1 MRKRRRLTLAAPP
14 PDPFAERRR
23 AVFRE
28 RLQLLGGQFDFET
41 DSSRLL
47 RIVRLAYA
55 QLPPHKFAAT
65 APHFR
70 VRLVL
75 SPSQRPRTSLAPAGE
90 PPAVKP
96 FAGGGILGGVMGR
109 ANFVALT
116 AQQRTALIVVSGD
129 MLRHPYHIRYEL
141 LEFAV
146 YVLAAR
152 AQGLVPLHAACVG
165 LGGQGILLMG
175 PSGSGKSTVMLHG
188 LLSGLDFLAEDSVLV
203 KPQGLRATGV
213 ANFLHVRR
221 DSLRFLAPA
230 DRSAVVRTA
239 SAIRRRSGVE
249 KLEIDLRR
257 PKYHLAAGPLRI
269 RAVVFISSRSA
280 GNRSLLAPLPR
291 STVLQRLAASQRYAA
306 NQPGWSAFKEQI
318 ARLPGYELRRGVHP
332 LEAVEAVRKLLPRK
346 SAPATRAHSSGQH
359 RLVGGS
365 RREEARVRITSH
377 PDTAPV
383 SGEGASGS

>member
-1 MRKRRRLTLAAPP
+1 MRRRRRLTLAAPP
-14 PDPFAERRR
+14 PDPFGERRR
-23 AVFRE
+23 TVFRE
-28 RLQLLGGQFDFET
+28 RVQLLGGRFDFET

-55 QLPPHKFAAT
+55 RLPPHKFAAA

-75 SPSQRPRTSLAPAGE
+75 TSPQRPRASLQPDGE

-96 FAGGGILGGVMGR
+96 LAGGGILGGVVGR

-116 AQQRTALIVVSGD
+116 SQQRAALILVSQD
-129 MLRHPYHIRYEL
+129 MLRYPYHIRYEL

-165 LGGQGILLMG
+165 RGGQGILLMG
-175 PSGSGKSTVMLHG
+175 RSGSGKSTVVLHG

-203 KPQGLRATGV
+203 KPEGLLATGV

-221 DSLRFLAPA
+221 DSLRFLAAA
-230 DRSAVVRTA
+230 DRSAVVREA
-239 SAIRRRSGVE
+239 SVIRRRSGVE

-257 PKYHLAAGPLRI
+257 PQYHLAAVPLRI
-269 RAVVFISSRSA
+269 RAVVFISSRRA
-280 GNRSLLAPLPR
+280 GNRSLLAPLRR
-291 STVLQRLAASQRYAA
+291 SAVLQRLAASQRYAA
-306 NQPGWSAFKEQI
+306 NQPGWSAFKEQVS
-318 ARLPGYELRRGVHP
+318 RLPGYELRRGVHP

-346 SAPATRAHSSGQH
+346 SAPSTRAQQKRAASLRTRISARAG
-359 RLVGGS
+359 
-365 RREEARVRITSH
+365 ARVRS
-377 PDTAPV
+377 APV
-383 SGEGASGS
+383 TM